1 MVRIAAFC
9 LPLGLSASLAAGL
22 VLTAGQAALAQSA
35 RCRVMDPTG
44 TPLNIR
50 DAPNGIV
57 IGNVRNGLLVTRL
70 RSGEDERGRPWAY
83 IADRDTGEPLGWV
96 YREFIACF

>member
-1 MVRIAAFC
+1 MIRYVAIAVAFTA
-9 LPLGLSASLAAGL
+9 LLAA
-22 VLTAGQAALAQSA
+22 APAEAQST

-50 DAPNGIV
+50 DQPNGV
-57 IGNVRNGLLVTRL
+57 IIGAVRNGRLVTRL
-70 RSGEDERGRPWAY
+70 RSSQDERGRPWSY
-83 IADRDTGEPLGWV
+83 VADRDTGEPLGWV

>member
-1 MVRIAAFC
+1 MTRLAVTALAFSALIAAA
-9 LPLGLSASLAAGL
+9 PAE
-22 VLTAGQAALAQSA
+22 AQSA

-50 DAPNGIV
+50 DQPNGV
-57 IGNVRNGLLVTRL
+57 IIGSVRNGRLVTRL
-70 RSGEDERGRPWAY
+70 RSSQDERGRPWSY
-83 IADRDTGEPLGWV
+83 VADRDTGEPLGWV

>member
-1 MVRIAAFC
+1 MTRRAAIAA
-9 LPLGLSASLAAGL
+9 AAF
-22 VLTAGQAALAQSA
+22 TALIAAAPAGAQST

-50 DAPNGIV
+50 DQPNGV
-57 IGNVRNGLLVTRL
+57 IIGSVRNGRLVTRL
-70 RSGEDERGRPWAY
+70 RSRDDERGRPWSY
-83 IADRDTGEPLGWV
+83 VADRDTGEPLGWV